1 MSRKVCVAGTFNR
14 IHKGH
19 IALLAR
25 AFEEGGEV
33 FVGLTSDEMAR
44 QGRGVVIS
52 DYASRE
58 RALREALLTLANGKD
73 FHILMIEDRLGPAA
87 VGDYDAIIV
96 SSETRATALEINE
109 ARQKEGLRPLDI
121 IEIGMVLAEDG
132 VPISSTRVMSGII
145 KSDGLGKP

>member
-25 AFEEGGEV
+25 AFEEGDEV

-58 RALREALLTLANGKD
+58 RALREALLTLGKD
-73 FHILMIEDRLGPAA
+73 FHILTIEDRLGPAA
-87 VGDYDAIIV
+87 TGDYDAIIV
-96 SSETRATALEINE
+96 SSETSATALDINE
-109 ARQKEGLRPLDI
+109 ARQRNGLEPLDI
-121 IEIGMVLAEDG
+121 IEIDMVLAEDG
-132 VPISSTRVMSGII
+132 VPISSTRVMSGIVT
-145 KSDGLGKP
+145 SNGNSSKP